1 MAGARMATS
10 MAGLALAALVAVAA
24 SLSAA
29 SEAHA
34 QSFANSI
41 TTVTPP
47 PARQAVPQRRGGAPV
62 ARGDED
68 GDGESE
74 AQVQP
79 APGVTSDNDDAD
91 GDQRQPG
98 DEQSGDAEPG
108 DGLRMGG
115 VRPPVDG
122 DLTQPTIAQPTD
134 GSIDL
139 RGSVAPVDGSDPR
152 QSDTR
157 RADDRAAFE
166 SPPAGFDPQL
176 FQAEIEPILDRRPA
190 QLFRFEP
197 YEPVGVRVGS
207 FIVLGELEQGFVYNS
222 NVLQSPNARSD
233 IAYEVRP
240 TVRVISNWRRHAM
253 EFRANGTLLG
263 FSEFE
268 TENTT
273 AYTLEMRSRLDVTS
287 RLNIESLVSRDVG
300 QESRSSIDATSV
312 GGSRA
317 DIVTHRA
324 AFAVNQRFNRLA
336 VQLRGAVSEINIDD
350 ARDAAGVLVSNRDR
364 SGVRYDE
371 ALRLSWEFKPT
382 LFAFAEY
389 ALNQRAFDARPADGV
404 SRDSVGDRLRLG
416 VGFGNTGQKLRGEIS
431 VGWGR
436 QKPDDRRLSDIEG
449 IIVDANLAW
458 RVNALTSVLLT
469 ARSDVTDTSQAGSA
483 GALSREAGIEARH
496 ALRRNI
502 VANAGLTY
510 NVLDYEGI
518 ALTERTL
525 TAFAGVE
532 YFINRNISLTGRY
545 RHVNLDSTDGARGYD
560 ADEVRLGLRVRQ

>member
-1 MAGARMATS
+1 VAGARMATS
-10 MAGLALAALVAVAA
+10 MAGLALAALVVVAA
-24 SLSAA
+24 SLSAVPQG
-29 SEAHA
+29 HA

-62 ARGDED
+62 ARGDEE

-74 AQVQP
+74 TQP
-79 APGVTSDNDDAD
+79 STGATSDSEDTA
-91 GDQRQPG
+91 GDQGQSGDDQPG
-98 DEQSGDAEPG
+98 DAQPG
-108 DGLRMGG
+108 DGPQVGG
-115 VRPPVDG
+115 VRSPVDG
-122 DLTQPTIAQPTD
+122 DLTPPTIAQPID

-139 RGSVAPVDGSDPR
+139 RGSVAPVDGSDPA

-157 RADDRAAFE
+157 RAEDRAAFDN
-166 SPPAGFDPQL
+166 PPAGFDPQL
-176 FQAEIEPILDRRPA
+176 FQAEIEPILDRRPT

-197 YEPVGVRVGS
+197 YEPIGVRVGS
-207 FIVLGELEQGFVYNS
+207 FILLGELEQGFVYNS

-233 IAYEVRP
+233 VAYEVRP

-253 EFRANGTLLG
+253 EFRANGTLTG

-268 TENTT
+268 TENTK

-287 RLNIESLVSRDVG
+287 RLNIESLVSRDVA
-300 QESRSSIDATSV
+300 QESRSSIDATSL

-324 AFAVNQRFNRLA
+324 AFAVNQRFNRLT
-336 VQLRGAVSEINIDD
+336 VQLRGAVSEINVDD
-350 ARDAAGVLVSNRDR
+350 ARDSAGVLVSNRDR

-436 QKPDDRRLSDIEG
+436 QKPDHRRLSDIEG

-469 ARSDVTDTSQAGSA
+469 ARSDVTDTTQANSP
-483 GALSREAGIEARH
+483 GALSREAGIEAR
-496 ALRRNI
+496 
-502 VANAGLTY
+502 
-510 NVLDYEGI
+510 
-518 ALTERTL
+518 
-525 TAFAGVE
+525 
-532 YFINRNISLTGRY
+532 
-545 RHVNLDSTDGARGYD
+545 
-560 ADEVRLGLRVRQ
+560 